1 MTAIYFLSDWALR
14 SSILIL
20 SGALLLFLFRV
31 KDSYTRLAAWT
42 AILVGSFAI
51 PALTVALPHVPIA
64 VVRKMPFQRR
74 TAVIDGDARSSASS
88 AMMGQAANGRSPT
101 AVEKPVNWV
110 ATTLVVYTLVALALL
125 LRIAVGLVMSLRL
138 RSASRSTGRTAEG
151 VDIRESDS
159 LQAPVT
165 LGIVRPVI
173 VLPVDWNQWGAAK
186 LEAVVAHEQSHIRR
200 HDPAVQLLSAVHR
213 ALLWHSPL
221 SWVLLHRIIRIA
233 EEASDDAA
241 LAVTTDRAFYAEVL
255 LDFMRRGVR
264 RASWLG
270 VPMSRYGRAEKRIH
284 RILDGK
290 GSSHGL
296 SQRAVTAI
304 VVLASPVVYISAAA
318 RPRVQPQG
326 SAVTSDAQI
335 VTTTLGAFKSTGES
349 PQGLA
354 ASAKPGVAK
363 QAAESQQAAKT
374 NFIMALG
381 YVAAYTVTIQPR
393 VEGQLLSVSFKEGD
407 LVQTGQALASIDPT
421 AYQLELTEA
430 EGQLAQDQ
438 AQLAEAQFA
447 KPTTPTQ
454 AFEAKL
460 AQIEGNLK
468 TDQAKVDDAKRRL
481 AYTQI
486 VSPITGVAGLLRID
500 PGNIVHPGD
509 TIVVINQLQPISV
522 LFNVAEDQLPKVLLA
537 LKAGASLP
545 TEAWDRDM
553 KKRFAIGRLTGVD
566 NQIDQAT
573 GTVKLK
579 AVFDNKDHALFPN
592 QFVNVRLVL
601 TAE

>member
-1 MTAIYFLSDWALR
+1 
-14 SSILIL
+14 
-20 SGALLLFLFRV
+20 
-31 KDSYTRLAAWT
+31 
-42 AILVGSFAI
+42 
-51 PALTVALPHVPIA
+51 
-64 VVRKMPFQRR
+64 
-74 TAVIDGDARSSASS
+74 
-88 AMMGQAANGRSPT
+88 
-101 AVEKPVNWV
+101 
-110 ATTLVVYTLVALALL
+110 
-125 LRIAVGLVMSLRL
+125 
-138 RSASRSTGRTAEG
+138 
-151 VDIRESDS
+151 
-159 LQAPVT
+159 
-165 LGIVRPVI
+165 
-173 VLPVDWNQWGAAK
+173 
-186 LEAVVAHEQSHIRR
+186 
-200 HDPAVQLLSAVHR
+200 
-213 ALLWHSPL
+213 
-221 SWVLLHRIIRIA
+221 
-233 EEASDDAA
+233 
-241 LAVTTDRAFYAEVL
+241 
-255 LDFMRRGVR
+255 
-264 RASWLG
+264 
-270 VPMSRYGRAEKRIH
+270 
-284 RILDGK
+284 
-290 GSSHGL
+290 
-296 SQRAVTAI
+296 
-304 VVLASPVVYISAAA
+304 
-318 RPRVQPQG
+318 
-326 SAVTSDAQI
+326 
-335 VTTTLGAFKSTGES
+335 
-349 PQGLA
+349 
-354 ASAKPGVAK
+354 
-363 QAAESQQAAKT
+363 
-374 NFIMALG
+374 MALG